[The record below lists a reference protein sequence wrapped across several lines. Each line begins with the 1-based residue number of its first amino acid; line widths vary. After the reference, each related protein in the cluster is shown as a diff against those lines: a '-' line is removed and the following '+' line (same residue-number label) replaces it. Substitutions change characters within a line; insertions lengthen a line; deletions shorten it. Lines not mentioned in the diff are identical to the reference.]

1 MQLETYQPF
10 VSIIVPIMDDTGD
23 SSRRLAMAH
32 AQTWHKLE
40 VIPIPIRAISE
51 FSHALN
57 AGLSAS
63 RGDFISLLL
72 PGTSYTLD
80 KIAQQV
86 AFVAQFELQNAAVFC
101 NYTIVDGRNAG
112 SELIQIPYY
121 DPAVMFH
128 KIYCGL
134 PIDCSSLLVPRE
146 AMVKLGLLK
155 EQTYQAL
162 WMGFLLALSQH
173 VPLVGM
179 SASLVSIS
187 RAKKCTVVEKVQLC
201 ELYARLLPEILVKNV
216 ADELGQDIF
225 TLLGEATTARLT
237 QGLPLAAWEI
247 MRAAFNLLGQS
258 SNKGIAFQT
267 FVKPLL
273 RGVWRNLPIGLK
285 RLVRATKKSQLKVD
299 GPHLDFSS
307 IYRDNG
313 FVGTDSLSGAGSSHF
328 QTRVIRHT
336 LPQLFRELGVQ
347 SVLDIP
353 CGDFHWMSGVNLTD
367 IHYIGADIVDDMV
380 RSNQQRFGNAYRTF
394 QCVNLIFGPLPI
406 VDLVFCRDCLVHLPY
421 EEALTA
427 IETIR
432 QSKSR
437 WLLTTTF
444 TRTTPNSDLDLAGW
458 RALNLTLP
466 PFNLPPPTLLIL
478 EKCTEAGGNAGD
490 KSLGLWRITDLQPCQ
505 QVRAQE
511 NPCAFL

>member
-1 MQLETYQPF
+1 MQLETYQPL
-10 VSIIVPIMDDTGD
+10 VSIIVPIINDAGD
-23 SSRRLAMAH
+23 SARLLEMALT
-32 AQTWHKLE
+32 QTWHKLE

-51 FSHALN
+51 FSQALN
-57 AGLSAS
+57 AGLLAS

-86 AFVAQFELQNAAVFC
+86 AFVAQFELQNAAIFC
-101 NYTIVDGRNAG
+101 NYTIADGRNAG
-112 SELIQIPYY
+112 NELVQIPYY
-121 DPAVMFH
+121 DPAVMFR

-146 AMVKLGLLK
+146 AMVKIGLLK
-155 EQTYQAL
+155 EQTCQAL
-162 WMGFLLALSQH
+162 WMGFLLALSQN

-187 RAKKCTVVEKVQLC
+187 RAKKCTVVEKVELR
-201 ELYARLLPEILVKNV
+201 ELYARLLPKILVKNV
-216 ADELGQDIF
+216 ANKIDQDIF
-225 TLLGEATTARLT
+225 TLLGEATAARLN
-237 QGLPLAAWEI
+237 QGLPLAAWDNL
-247 MRAAFNLLGQS
+247 RAALNLLGQS
-258 SNKGIAFQT
+258 SKNGNPIQM

-273 RGVWRNLPIGLK
+273 RGVWHNLPIGLK
-285 RLVRATKKSQLKVD
+285 RLVRATKQSQLKVG
-299 GPHLDFSS
+299 GPPLDFSS

-313 FVGTDSLSGAGSSHF
+313 FVGTESRSGAGSSHF
-328 QTRVIRHT
+328 QTRVIRHK
-336 LPQLFRELGVQ
+336 LPELFRELGVQ

-353 CGDFHWMSGVNLTD
+353 CGDFHWMSGVDLNN

-380 RSNQQRFGNAYRTF
+380 RSNQQRFGNASRTF

-406 VDLVFCRDCLVHLPY
+406 VDLVFCRDCLMHLPY
-421 EEALTA
+421 EEALAA
-427 IETIR
+427 IEIIR
-432 QSKSR
+432 QSKSQ

-505 QVRAQE
+505 QVRAQG
-511 NPCAFL
+511 NSCVSL